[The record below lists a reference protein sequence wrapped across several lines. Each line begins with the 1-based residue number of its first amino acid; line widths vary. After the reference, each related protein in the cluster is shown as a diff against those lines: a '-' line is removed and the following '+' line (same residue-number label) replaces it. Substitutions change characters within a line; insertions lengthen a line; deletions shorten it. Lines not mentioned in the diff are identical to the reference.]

1 MPGIPHGFSITVPPM
16 TGGTATYTFTIPDVA
31 TPLIATAATLSTIAL
46 SLVQI
51 ATIVQ
56 TICEPQGGVRFKDLL
71 DPYQY
76 NVVKASMDKSGIP
89 VPPPP
94 PTGTGPNLLGTALS
108 AAGALGTAAAA
119 AGELGIVTPVLFP
132 PPVGGG
138 TTVII
143 APTPATPAPDPQ
155 IPMIAVN
162 AALAVIST
170 ALSYI
175 ATTLN
180 QSVDITSRSLLIK
193 HVLSLFQV
201 NVTNQS
207 LVTAGIVPPAAPS
220 DLA

>member
-1 MPGIPHGFSITVPPM
+1 MPGIPHSFTITVPS
-16 TGGTATYTFTIPDVA
+16 GGGAGTLTFTMPDVG
-31 TPLIATAATLSTIAL
+31 TPLIVTAGSLSTIAV
-46 SLVQI
+46 SLVNI
-51 ATIVQ
+51 AVIVQ
-56 TICEPQGGVRFKDLL
+56 TVCEPQGGVRFKDLL

-94 PTGTGPNLLGTALS
+94 AVGTGPNLLGTTLS
-108 AAGALGTAAAA
+108 AAGALGSAASA
-119 AGELGIVTPVLFP
+119 AGALGVVTPVPLAPPVGAGIVT
-132 PPVGGG
+132 GGG
-138 TTVII
+138 AAV
-143 APTPATPAPDPQ
+143 PDPT
-155 IPMIAVN
+155 IPMVAVN
-162 AALAVIST
+162 AALSVIST

-175 ATTLN
+175 STTLN

-207 LVTAGIVPPAAPS
+207 LVTAGIVPPAAPP